1 MKGTKGLVLL
11 YSYNLVLKDFEVKQV
26 SRANRSTSY
35 NSNKMPAVLTHES
48 TERSWK

>member
-26 SRANRSTSY
+26 SRETKKGPRY
-35 NSNKMPAVLTHES
+35 WHMKVLKGLENK
-48 TERSWK
+48 K